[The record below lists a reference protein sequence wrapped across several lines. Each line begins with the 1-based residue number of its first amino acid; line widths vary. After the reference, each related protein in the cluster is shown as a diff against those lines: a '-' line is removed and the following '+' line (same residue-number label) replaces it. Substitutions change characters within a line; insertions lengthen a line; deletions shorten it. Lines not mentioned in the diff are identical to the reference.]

1 MEFTRAQLKDIRIDM
16 QNSLST
22 LVDSGLTFKVG
33 NCSFNSDTATF
44 KVVVTLPNAVAPEVT
59 ALMDEIEREKM
70 LGVIFSTS
78 DSIHS
83 QYQLV
88 GYNNRARK
96 RPYIFINKK
105 TKVKYVCDYKSAK
118 RMFAKDEPEYYRTSS
133 TPKEVA
139 YLTLEGQEYQKY
151 LSLAKQIKGSGGI
164 PKSFDQWVK
173 DREVA

>member
-1 MEFTRAQLKDIRIDM
+1 MEFNRKDLQNIREALNNHLLKM
-16 QNSLST
+16 NHEK
-22 LVDSGLTFKVG
+22 GLTFKVG

-44 KVVVTLPNAVAPEVT
+44 KLTVTLPNAVDPQVK
-59 ALMDEIEREKM
+59 ALTDELEREKM

-78 DSIHS
+78 DSIHF

-118 RMFAKDEPEYYRTSS
+118 RMFAYKES
-133 TPKEVA
+133 EVA
-139 YLTLEGQEYQKY
+139 
-151 LSLAKQIKGSGGI
+151 
-164 PKSFDQWVK
+164 
-173 DREVA
+173 

>member
-1 MEFTRAQLKDIRIDM
+1 MEFNRKDLQNIREALNNHLLKM
-16 QNSLST
+16 NHEK
-22 LVDSGLTFKVG
+22 GLTFKVG

-44 KVVVTLPNAVAPEVT
+44 KLTVTLPNAVDPQVK
-59 ALMDEIEREKM
+59 ALTDELEREKM

-118 RMFAKDEPEYYRTSS
+118 RMFAHQHDLGHSS
-133 TPKEVA
+133 TP
-139 YLTLEGQEYQKY
+139 
-151 LSLAKQIKGSGGI
+151 
-164 PKSFDQWVK
+164 
-173 DREVA
+173 REVA

>member
-22 LVDSGLTFKVG
+22 LVDSGLTFTVG
-33 NCSFNSDTATF
+33 NCSFRSDTATF
-44 KVVVTLPNAVAPEVT
+44 KVVVTLPNAVSPEVT

-105 TKVKYVCDYKSAK
+105 TKVKYVCDYRSAK

-133 TPKEVA
+133 TP
-139 YLTLEGQEYQKY
+139 
-151 LSLAKQIKGSGGI
+151 
-164 PKSFDQWVK
+164 
-173 DREVA
+173 REVA